1 MNINDRTV
9 EQYLSDLE
17 KYINNLLILKQ
28 EAKTKVVNTVKD
40 GVTMYTK
47 PIPGIN
53 SEDVTKEKQNEQ
65 REEGKFLEEGKF
77 REYAMEYWEKKKNK
91 GK

>member
-9 EQYLSDLE
+9 EHYLSDLE

-28 EAKTKVVNTVKD
+28 EAKTKVVNSMKQS
-40 GVTMYTK
+40 VTTYTK

-53 SEDVTKEKQNEQ
+53 NEDVTKEKQEQ

-77 REYAMEYWEKKKNK
+77 R
-91 GK
+91 